1 MTDGRPNILI
11 ITTDQQRWDALSLWG
26 SPGYRTPNIDRIGAD
41 GVVFDRA
48 YSPSPVCTPARIS
61 MITGQYSTRHGS
73 WTIGMVPVPALE
85 GPTIGSLLGAAG
97 YHTAIIG
104 KTHFVA
110 RSIEDQHV
118 AGVPLDS
125 ECPGSNFWS
134 AFDGPYCGFEFVRH
148 HRHHNTSGVPNA
160 HYRAWLERKGLNLDD
175 VHAAGRP
182 YKGFAGPW
190 TGMKPEWTQNAWI
203 TEETTEYLDRIAG
216 DGRPWC
222 VMANYQDPH
231 YPMVCPEPYYS
242 DVDMSD
248 VDLGG
253 VSEGEFDDK
262 PPFYKR
268 FIEGQG
274 WSDPDGRQFAEEFNV
289 PDTRLY
295 DFFSAPEA
303 IRAYIGMC
311 NMVDDYVGGLLT
323 YLEQSGRLDNTLVIY
338 TADHGDMLGRHGMW
352 YKGLPA
358 YDDQQRIP
366 ALAMW
371 RAGAARGGVSRRE
384 TSSYSG
390 SANGATA
397 RRAPPAAAA
406 NHTRSH
412 FSLVD
417 ILPTALDAAG
427 LDPVPYVQ
435 GVSQLPVITGRAES
449 VRDWALVDHVA
460 STRIRQQTFVHD
472 EWKLVCYN
480 HADYGEL
487 YNLAVDPDQMEN
499 LWNDPSAGDRK
510 SAMLLRLAQASMD
523 TVGVLPRR
531 INHA

>member
-1 MTDGRPNILI
+1 
-11 ITTDQQRWDALSLWG
+11 
-26 SPGYRTPNIDRIGAD
+26 
-41 GVVFDRA
+41 
-48 YSPSPVCTPARIS
+48 
-61 MITGQYSTRHGS
+61 
-73 WTIGMVPVPALE
+73 
-85 GPTIGSLLGAAG
+85 
-97 YHTAIIG
+97 
-104 KTHFVA
+104 
-110 RSIEDQHV
+110 
-118 AGVPLDS
+118 
-125 ECPGSNFWS
+125 
-134 AFDGPYCGFEFVRH
+134 
-148 HRHHNTSGVPNA
+148 
-160 HYRAWLERKGLNLDD
+160 
-175 VHAAGRP
+175 
-182 YKGFAGPW
+182 
-190 TGMKPEWTQNAWI
+190 
-203 TEETTEYLDRIAG
+203 
-216 DGRPWC
+216 
-222 VMANYQDPH
+222 
-231 YPMVCPEPYYS
+231 
-242 DVDMSD
+242 
-248 VDLGG
+248 LGG